1 MVEQR
6 AHIPVGRTIDQPGHD
21 DGDDEVAEGCR
32 DRGQDRHRQQAKR
45 PKGDEGAQVADA
57 AEAMPQPGDGT
68 KPSIR
73 AAVIAK
79 TRPAPDSA
87 DPVRGNARRAKAIGA
102 AACGTPKVPYPIC
115 QRSTLI
121 RVRDE
126 PPSPGDDSAPES
138 ECVIRPRWP
147 HE

>member
-57 AEAMPQPGDGT
+57 AEAMPQPGDGH
-68 KPSIR
+68 R
-73 AAVIAK
+73 AEYLGRRHREDQSG
-79 TRPAPDSA
+79 TRLGRPGQGQREEGEGDRCRRLRDTEGPVPDLPAQHVDARSRRTA
-87 DPVRGNARRAKAIGA
+87 LARR
-102 AACGTPKVPYPIC
+102 
-115 QRSTLI
+115 
-121 RVRDE
+121 
-126 PPSPGDDSAPES
+126 
-138 ECVIRPRWP
+138 
-147 HE
+147 